1 MASFLDKPLEK
12 KSLDDRIR
20 KLSPSARK
28 GVNNALKSFDRF
40 CITEYNRAAQE
51 VFDELKLFKGE
62 ELQDKAR
69 DVLQGWIDWQY
80 DQGKMTSGI
89 KLRMSQLQ
97 TILRH
102 HKLKIH
108 FEDFDDPLH
117 YTKQIKE
124 ELHALTREEIQTI
137 FKVAKGEKISF
148 YLALISTGARPG
160 ELLKIRKKD
169 LDFSGQRVKIR
180 IEATDTKTRAGRSVW
195 LTKEAAKYLKIRIK
209 NLSDNDLIWTRNENT
224 NNAEVIE
231 GQVFSRYVDKV
242 GLGMRY
248 KSNNNRMITLYS
260 FRSFFFGLA
269 SDVHRE
275 GYAHLMTGHDGYLQQ
290 YDRMSDQKKLDWF
303 LKLEPELIID
313 ETERQKQELDKKQ
326 AQITELEAKNREV
339 EELKHNQAKQEETLA
354 SIKQILV
361 HFGQKLQNGDDS
373 KFMSKFMVALGEGR
387 FRPILQEELAKIE
400 SKKNLEEV
408 D

>member
-1 MASFLDKPLEK
+1 MASFLDKPTER

-40 CITEYNRAAQE
+40 CQTEYQRTSAE
-51 VFDELKLFKGE
+51 VFSELKLFKGE
-62 ELQDKAR
+62 ELHDKAR

-97 TILRH
+97 TVLRH

-124 ELHALTREEIQTI
+124 ELHAITREEIQTI
-137 FKVAKGEKISF
+137 FRVAKGEKVSF

-195 LTKEAAKYLKIRIK
+195 LTKEAAKYLTIRIK
-209 NLSDNDLIWTRNENT
+209 DLRDNDLIWTRNENT

-231 GQVFSRYVDKV
+231 GQVFARYVDKV
-242 GLGMRY
+242 GLGKRY
-248 KSNNNRMITLYS
+248 KSNGNRMITLYS

-275 GYAHLMTGHDGYLQQ
+275 GYANLMVGHDGYLQQ

-303 LKLEPELIID
+303 LKLEPELIVD
-313 ETERQKQELDKKQ
+313 PTERQKQELESKSKK
-326 AQITELEAKNREV
+326 IDELEAKN
-339 EELKHNQAKQEETLA
+339 
-354 SIKQILV
+354 
-361 HFGQKLQNGDDS
+361 LQNQMYAD
-373 KFMSKFMVALGEGR
+373 
-387 FRPILQEELAKIE
+387 KIE
-400 SKKNLEEV
+400 RQERMMKAMAKKLGMDVE
-408 D
+408 